1 MTIQEILEII
11 KEKFP
16 QEEFEIKPNIGG
28 EILVVPAKI
37 LRELCFF
44 LRDDERLSF
53 DSLMNLSG
61 LDLADGEKKKLE
73 DGTIEIVGG
82 HLATVYH
89 LYSMKHN
96 HKLTLKVL
104 LPRENPVVPSIERVW
119 RAADWHERE
128 AYDMFG
134 IIFEGHHNLK
144 RILLPEDWEG
154 YPLRKDYKVQE
165 FYQGMK
171 VPY

>member
-1 MTIQEILEII
+1 MTTQEILQII
-11 KEKFP
+11 QEKFP
-16 QEEFEIKPNIGG
+16 NKNIELKENIGG
-28 EILVVPAKI
+28 DIIQVPAEILE
-37 LRELCFF
+37 ELAFF

-73 DGTIEIVGG
+73 DGSFEIIGG
-82 HLATVYH
+82 HLAAVYH
-89 LYSMKHN
+89 VYSFKHN

-104 LPRENPVVPSIERVW
+104 VPRENPVIPTVERVW
-119 RAADWHERE
+119 RAADWFERE
-128 AYDMFG
+128 AYDLLG

-144 RILLPEDWEG
+144 RILLPDDWEG
-154 YPLRKDYKVQE
+154 HPLRKDYKVQE

>member
-1 MTIQEILEII
+1 MTTQEIFNYI
-11 KEKFP
+11 KSKFPEEKFDLI
-16 QEEFEIKPNIGG
+16 ENIGG
-28 EILVVPAKI
+28 QILIVPSKI
-37 LRELCFF
+37 LGDLCYL
-44 LRDDERLSF
+44 LRDDEQLSF
-53 DSLMNLSG
+53 DTLMNLSG
-61 LDLADGEKKKLE
+61 LDLADGEKKELN

-89 LYSMKHN
+89 LHSMKHN

-104 LPRENPVVPSIERVW
+104 LPRENPIVPSVERIW

-128 AYDMFG
+128 AYDLFG

>member
-1 MTIQEILEII
+1 MTTQVILEII
-11 KEKFP
+11 KQKFP
-16 QEEFEIKPNIGG
+16 EEQFEIQQNPGG
-28 EILVVPAKI
+28 EILIVPAKI

-44 LRDDERLSF
+44 LRDDERLAF
-53 DSLMNLSG
+53 DYLMNLSG
-61 LDLADGEKKKLE
+61 VDLADGEKKKDENGL
-73 DGTIEIVGG
+73 IEIVGG

-89 LYSMKHN
+89 LYSFKHN
-96 HKLTLKVL
+96 HKLNIKVL
-104 LPRENPVVPSIERVW
+104 LPRENPIVPSIERVW
-119 RAADWHERE
+119 RAADWFERE

-144 RILLPEDWEG
+144 RILLPNDWEG

-165 FYQGMK
+165 FYHGMK